1 MLRDYLDR
9 MSQWI
14 RATLGPQLDELRGR
28 INPLIAQGR
37 ARYDKLESRER
48 ILVQIGAALA
58 AIFLLYNLIYS
69 PIVDLSIGLDQEI
82 VAREHDL
89 TNVRRL
95 AANYAAV
102 KTDLESAE
110 HSTVPQSKD
119 FSLFSVV
126 ESAFTKSVGHDKI
139 ASITPADDK
148 KLADGLVQYRV
159 QLKLENVSLA
169 QIVDALYSVRT
180 LPVPVG
186 IENLRVQRRS
196 QNTHAYDVDI
206 TCVALG
212 HNA

>member
-1 MLRDYLDR
+1 MLREYIDKLSAWLR
-9 MSQWI
+9 S
-14 RATLGPQLDELRGR
+14 ALGPRIDELRGR
-28 INPLIAQGR
+28 ADPLIAQARGR
-37 ARYDKLESRER
+37 YQKLETRER
-48 ILVQIGAALA
+48 ILVQIGAALI
-58 AIFLLYNLIYS
+58 AIFLLYNLIYA
-69 PIVDLSIGLDQEI
+69 PIVNLSSGLDERI
-82 VAREHDL
+82 AMREHDL
-89 TNVRRL
+89 TNVRHL

-102 KTDLESAE
+102 KADLEGAE
-110 HSTVPQSKD
+110 HGTVPQGKD

-126 ESAFTKSVGHDKI
+126 EASFTKSVGRDKI
-139 ASITPADDK
+139 ASITPSEDK
-148 KLADGLVQYRV
+148 KLSDGLVQYSV

-186 IENLRVQRRS
+186 VENLRIQRRT

>member
-1 MLRDYLDR
+1 MLREYIDKLSAWLR
-9 MSQWI
+9 S
-14 RATLGPQLDELRGR
+14 ALGPQIDELRGR
-28 INPLIAQGR
+28 ADPLIAQAR
-37 ARYDKLESRER
+37 ARYQKLETRER
-48 ILVQIGAALA
+48 ILVQIGAALI
-58 AIFLLYNLIYS
+58 AIFLLYNLIYA
-69 PIVDLSIGLDQEI
+69 PIVDLSSGLDERI
-82 VAREHDL
+82 AMREHDL
-89 TNVRRL
+89 TNVRHL

-102 KTDLESAE
+102 KADLESAE
-110 HSTVPQSKD
+110 HSTVPQGKD

-126 ESAFTKSVGHDKI
+126 ESSFTKSVGRDKI
-139 ASITPADDK
+139 ASITPSEDK
-148 KLADGLVQYRV
+148 KLSDGLVQYSV

-186 IENLRVQRRS
+186 VENLRIQRRT